1 MGKVAA
7 RPERDGLVL
16 IKRSAESVEGTNLIA
31 FKYENYVK
39 VHYAIDD
46 PTSSNSQPSQLKV
59 K

>member
-46 PTSSNSQPSQLKV
+46 PTSSNSQPS
-59 K
+59 